1 MMMIE
6 ELCEDYRH
14 MCKQLNVKRTIKPT
28 VGMPLQASVY
38 TVHVPSKFPC
48 ISLYHLPTCSLS

>member
-1 MMMIE
+1 
-6 ELCEDYRH
+6 

-28 VGMPLQASVY
+28 VGMPLQASVH